1 MKTLKISI
9 TVLVCLI
16 LISSCTKSAKSNENN
31 KSTISIDWGL
41 EKDNFKE
48 KYGILEDDV
57 YNYEPFNINQD
68 TLLYKGEAFTG
79 ELFGEFTI
87 DGEGR
92 YSDEVIIKFK
102 YNFKGGLL
110 NGLREQYYENN
121 QLMSVSNFKN
131 GKEDG
136 IYEYY
141 DKSGQLE
148 DKRNYKD
155 GEDTGDSFN
164 NNGQLKSRFKD
175 GIKEEYY
182 ENGQLKAKF
191 PYIGAGQIEIY
202 YENGQLQGKFTTDE
216 NGAPDLMAG
225 VEAYYENGQL
235 GLKINKG
242 GDYELYDESGQLKGK
257 GNIKN
262 GAPLET
268 VLENMIN

>member
-1 MKTLKISI
+1 MKTLKRCI
-9 TVLVCLI
+9 TVLFCLI

-48 KYGILEDDV
+48 KYGDNV
-57 YNYEPFNINQD
+57 YNYDPFNITQD

-110 NGLREQYYENN
+110 NGLRELYYENN

-131 GKEDG
+131 GKQDG
-136 IYEYY
+136 ISEDY

-148 DKRNYKD
+148 YKRNYKD
-155 GEDTGDSFN
+155 GEETNDSFHD
-164 NNGQLKSRFKD
+164 NGQLKSRLKD
-175 GIKEEYY
+175 GLIQEYY

-202 YENGQLQGKFTTDE
+202 YENGQLQGKFTVGE
-216 NGAPDLMAG
+216 NGAPDWKIAG
-225 VEAYYENGQL
+225 VESYYENGQL
-235 GLKINKG
+235 AGKINKE
-242 GDYELYDESGQLKGK
+242 GDYEQYDESGQLKDK
-257 GNIKN
+257 GNMKN
-262 GAPLET
+262 GAPLD
-268 VLENMIN
+268 LMKNMIK